1 VREREKERYIET
13 ETHRDREIPI
23 YAHWQVNKVLMGQR
37 AKPAAGAMELRL
49 FHGTKPDSVDKIN
62 AQVGDRNSVSPFYL
76 SSAREELSQPRSPFS
91 LSLSLSLAYPSRT
104 RTPPPHA
111 PFPHTHAAAAG
122 KYPSH
127 THLAYVML
135 TALPPP
141 PLRMLY
147 FYSDARSELLMDQRG
162 PL

>member
-76 SSAREELSQPRSPFS
+76 SSAREELSQPLSPFS
-91 LSLSLSLAYPSRT
+91 LSLSRTLPAHARRRRTHPSRT
-104 RTPPPHA
+104 HTPPPLGSTL
-111 PFPHTHAAAAG
+111 PTHTS
-122 KYPSH
+122 P
-127 THLAYVML
+127 M
-135 TALPPP
+135 
-141 PLRMLY
+141 
-147 FYSDARSELLMDQRG
+147 
-162 PL
+162 